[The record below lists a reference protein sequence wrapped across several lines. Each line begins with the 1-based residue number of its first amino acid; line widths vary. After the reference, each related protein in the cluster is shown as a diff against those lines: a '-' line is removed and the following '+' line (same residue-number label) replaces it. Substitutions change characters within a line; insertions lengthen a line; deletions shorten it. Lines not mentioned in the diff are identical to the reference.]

1 MTEPGDGVA
10 QPGDITSSDQR
21 LYRFE
26 RAGRWLLFGC
36 IGLFIL
42 ESAFDAHDS
51 PGTLGQALLDWPNNF
66 FAALAMACVAAG
78 VPFAGVRSVGARV
91 AALVVLYCSVVL
103 VGGLLGF
110 LVFYTVAMSGFD

>member
-66 FAALAMACVAAG
+66 FAALAMACWPRESLSLASEASA
-78 VPFAGVRSVGARV
+78 PESRRS
-91 AALVVLYCSVVL
+91 
-103 VGGLLGF
+103 
-110 LVFYTVAMSGFD
+110 